1 MKLVEGQDIIIVGQ
15 QPWDTE
21 IGSNCKNIALEF
33 SKHNRVLYVNAPLD
47 RRTVLKRASEPQIKK
62 RLSSLKDQDQRLEQ
76 VQSNLWVYHPD
87 VILESINW
95 IKLGPLFDILNKYN
109 NRQFG
114 NSIKRAIDMLKFK
127 DFFLFN
133 DNDIFRCFYLKELL
147 NPTASIYYS
156 RDNMIATD
164 YWRFHGLRLEPK
176 LIAKSDICVANSAY
190 LAAQCK
196 IYNPNSWDIGQG
208 CEVDIYLEE
217 NGDTPKDI
225 AGIRTPIIGY
235 VGALTTMRLDIE
247 ILNYIAS
254 TRPDWNVVLVGP
266 EDDAFKVSKLHK
278 MENVHFLGPKDPMEL
293 PAYIHAF
300 SVCIN
305 PQVVNDLTIG
315 NYPRKIDEYLAS
327 GKPVVATR
335 TAAMTIFE
343 DHTYLADTKQDYVT
357 LIEQALTDDN
367 QERAADRKAFAS
379 SHTWERS
386 VGEIYRY
393 IASLS
398 NV

>member
-335 TAAMTIFE
+335 TGAMTIFE